1 MIGAQTGKS
10 IGYSVRSKFCNTCDE
25 STRTGKTP
33 KKHDC
38 PMNWSGSAKAM
49 EQNMIIEIM
58 RKCNDSGASVDT
70 IIVDDDTTTIAK
82 IKQRVNPD
90 IKKRSDS
97 NALYSLR
104 KKHKTLQ
111 NPKVFK

>member
-38 PMNWSGSAKAM
+38 RMNWSGSAKAM
-49 EQNMIIEIM
+49 EQDMMIEIM

-90 IKKRSDS
+90 IKKRSD
-97 NALYSLR
+97 
-104 KKHKTLQ
+104 K
-111 NPKVFK
+111 